1 MFRFLPEQASEMAPK
16 VDWIHNIIT
25 DLSVFFTVAIV
36 GSMIYFAIRYR
47 EKPGRRHETPRI
59 EGSHTLELIWTIVPT
74 IICIFIA
81 YYSVTYY
88 RELRAVPENALTIN
102 AWAQKWKWDFQ
113 YTDGVKREITG
124 EMVVPVGQ
132 PIKVVLRSR
141 DVLHSFFIPAM
152 RVKSDALP
160 TKFTYVSFTPV
171 KTGLYQAFCTEYCG
185 QNHSAMLA
193 KVRVVSQE
201 EYARWVN
208 DDSEQ
213 KMKGRVPPEERGKIL
228 YQQKGCNACHS
239 LNGTRV
245 VGPSWLKIFG
255 REGKFSDGTAYKAD
269 ENYIEE
275 SIYNPNLHIVEGYP
289 ANQMPAYAGQLSKD
303 DIGDIIAFMKTLDGT
318 KTEVVPVAAVVAPA
332 ADLEKMSPAEK
343 GKYYYENKLC
353 KTCHTLDGSPL
364 VGPTFKG
371 IYGRHEKMADGSEV
385 VADDAYITESIL
397 APMAK
402 VVAGYP
408 PAMPAGLLTEKE
420 IPDLIEFLKTIK

>member
-1 MFRFLPEQASEMAPK
+1 MFRYLPEQASEMAPK

-25 DLSVFFTVAIV
+25 DISLFFTVAIV

-47 EKPGRRHETPRI
+47 ERPGKPHPTPRI
-59 EGSHTLELIWTIVPT
+59 EGSHTLEMIWTIVPT

-81 YYSVTYY
+81 YYSVVYY
-88 RELRAVPENALTIN
+88 KELRAVPENALTIN

-113 YTDGVKREITG
+113 YQDGVKRETTG
-124 EMVVPVGQ
+124 ELVVPVGQ

-160 TKFTYVSFTPV
+160 SKYTYVSFTPV
-171 KTGLYQAFCTEYCG
+171 KTGTYQAFCTEYCG
-185 QNHSAMLA
+185 NSHSAMLA
-193 KVRVVSQE
+193 KLKVVSQD
-201 EYARWVN
+201 EYNRWIN

-213 KMKGRVPPEERGKIL
+213 KMKSQVKPEERGKLL

-239 LNGTRV
+239 LNGTKV
-245 VGPSWLKIFG
+245 IGPTWLKLFG
-255 REGKFSDGTAYKAD
+255 HEGKFTDGTTYKAD

-275 SIYNPNLHIVEGYP
+275 SIYNPNLHIVEGYAP
-289 ANQMPAYAGQLSKD
+289 NQMPSYTGQLSKD
-303 DIGDIIAFMKTLDGT
+303 DIGDIIAFMKTLDGSQA
-318 KTEVVPVAAVVAPA
+318 EAAPVVPVAAAV
-332 ADLEKMSPAEK
+332 DIEKLSPVER

-353 KTCHTLDGSPL
+353 KTCHSLDGSAM

-371 IYGRHEKMADGSEV
+371 IYGRKEVMTDGSEL
-385 VADDAYITESIL
+385 VADDAYLTESIV
-397 APMAK
+397 APNAHIVK
-402 VVAGYP
+402 GYP

-420 IPDLIEFLKTIK
+420 IPDLIEFLKTVK